1 MILLIHLILTK
12 QVLKFTL
19 KPKNLM
25 IKNLARF
32 IFFSVINVVFVLP
45 LAIVLM
51 ILTKYKQ

>member
-1 MILLIHLILTK
+1 
-12 QVLKFTL
+12 
-19 KPKNLM
+19 M

-32 IFFSVINVVFVLP
+32 IFFSVINVLFVLP